1 MRTWTLNFLIWW
13 FKLLTNTDAYLKI
26 ICILRPSTSS
36 LNLFRAINSTI
47 IYGPIRFLTDSS
59 GHEVLVKIFV
69 LERIFQYW
77 NSGHFVKYLESQ
89 RFAARFQSF
98 KGLNTTNPNQENF
111 WNTLK
116 PRFLYSRIL
125 FLFSCS
131 VWHTTETKSSF
142 ENDDLHW
149 SSVTFRAT
157 GWWARKP
164 VTFRRFASSEV

>member
-149 SSVTFRAT
+149 SSVTFRAS
-157 GWWARKP
+157 GW
-164 VTFRRFASSEV
+164 

>member
-89 RFAARFQSF
+89 RFAARFQSI
-98 KGLNTTNPNQENF
+98 KGFSTANPNQEHF
-111 WNTLK
+111 WTFLK
-116 PRFLYSRIL
+116 YSGTSISILSNSYLIFLKLLPLQLIHYI
-125 FLFSCS
+125 
-131 VWHTTETKSSF
+131 SSKAMSGF
-142 ENDDLHW
+142 
-149 SSVTFRAT
+149 
-157 GWWARKP
+157 
-164 VTFRRFASSEV
+164 